1 MNAYYK
7 KSYIE
12 TINPYGDTE
21 ERWIYACYSSSVDI
35 WTFRDENGSCEINMC
50 FEDTS
55 KNKLTCIWDIY
66 VGDSRIEITEEEYR
80 KIERR

>member
-12 TINPYGDTE
+12 TINPYGDTK

-35 WTFRDENGSCEINMC
+35 WTFRDETGSSEINMC

-55 KNKLTCIWDIY
+55 DNKLTCIWEIY
-66 VGDSRIEITEEEYR
+66 MGLERIEITEKEYNNLL
-80 KIERR
+80 